1 MNLKGIDAF
10 VKILSQWRRKE
21 GKNLDPLHVRGKLI
35 ALKKTCSIYN
45 TYIFLIFFFRFT
57 SLYGGTQC
65 FHTHFSQFT
74 HWTNSK
80 SKLDYSIQRSGYLTS
95 HDVLW
100 QWAFHPILRS
110 GFCVLN
116 FLSTLSNFLS
126 WGKLTE
132 KCQKAEKFGKL

>member
-1 MNLKGIDAF
+1 MTRF

-21 GKNLDPLHVRGKLI
+21 GKNLDPYMCE
-35 ALKKTCSIYN
+35 ASSSYLKKTCSIYN

-126 WGKLTE
+126 WGETDRKMSKSWEIWKTLIL
-132 KCQKAEKFGKL
+132 GW